1 MSQYPRDLICTFNNN
16 MTEIISTNRLIA
28 ETNAAIARYTQTLLR
43 QILLNSNDNVLFASR
58 PPTPFRY
65 PTSPNFRPSS
75 LRRPQPPPPPPP
87 TNERTT
93 GQDTDHRTTSAD
105 AQQPTSD
112 VAAQIREGLRWTND
126 AEQNSQRRNR
136 RRRLGGGDDDNELVG
151 SPENIL
157 RFANNTEEEV
167 AAGVDEENPNN
178 FISEF
183 INFIQNDAIQ
193 NIARIA
199 AADTNGRVNNIAIFG
214 ENNSPPH
221 ATNDGMTSSQIREA
235 TTSGPYSQFS
245 NIDPTDNEPSL
256 PSLDD
261 DAENSTAHRC
271 PITFTPFE
279 NDTPVLRINACGH
292 IFSEISLTQWLR
304 SHSTCPTCRHNLL
317 DTNEEHRQNSTD
329 NIPDGANIPLN
340 PNEPI
345 GVNMDSSSNSS
356 FGIFTNLLQGS
367 PINADSVLGNLHI
380 FRENFNRNVAN
391 SNVE

>member
-1 MSQYPRDLICTFNNN
+1 

-87 TNERTT
+87 TNERTA
-93 GQDTDHRTTSAD
+93 GQDTDHRTTRTD

-126 AEQNSQRRNR
+126 AEQDSQRRNR
-136 RRRLGGGDDDNELVG
+136 RRRLGDNELVG

-157 RFANNTEEEV
+157 RFATEEE
-167 AAGVDEENPNN
+167 AAEAVDEENPNN
-178 FISEF
+178 FIAEF
-183 INFIQNDAIQ
+183 INFLQNDAIQ

-214 ENNSPPH
+214 ENNTTPPPD
-221 ATNDGMTSSQIREA
+221 TNNGMTSSQIREA
-235 TTSGPYSQFS
+235 TSSGPYSQF
-245 NIDPTDNEPSL
+245 IVPTDNESST
-256 PSLDD
+256 PSLDN
-261 DAENSTAHRC
+261 DAGNSTAHRC
-271 PITFTPFE
+271 PISWTPFE
-279 NDTPVLRINACGH
+279 NDTPVLKINACGH
-292 IFSEISLTQWLR
+292 IFSERSLTEWLR
-304 SHSTCPTCRHNLL
+304 LHSTCPTCRHNLI

-340 PNEPI
+340 PNEPV

-380 FRENFNRNVAN
+380 FRENFNRNVTN

>member
-87 TNERTT
+87 TNERTA
-93 GQDTDHRTTSAD
+93 GQDTDHRTTRTD

-126 AEQNSQRRNR
+126 AEQDSQRRNR
-136 RRRLGGGDDDNELVG
+136 RRRLGDNELVG

-157 RFANNTEEEV
+157 RFATEEE
-167 AAGVDEENPNN
+167 AAEAVDEENPNN
-178 FISEF
+178 FIAEF
-183 INFIQNDAIQ
+183 INFLQNDAIQ

-214 ENNSPPH
+214 ENNTTPPPD
-221 ATNDGMTSSQIREA
+221 TNNGMTSSQIREA
-235 TTSGPYSQFS
+235 TSSGPYSQF
-245 NIDPTDNEPSL
+245 IVPTDNESST
-256 PSLDD
+256 PSLDN
-261 DAENSTAHRC
+261 DAGNSTAHRC
-271 PITFTPFE
+271 PISWTPFE
-279 NDTPVLRINACGH
+279 NDTPVLKINACGH
-292 IFSEISLTQWLR
+292 IFSERSLTEWLR
-304 SHSTCPTCRHNLL
+304 LHSTCPTCRHNLI

-340 PNEPI
+340 PNEPV

-380 FRENFNRNVAN
+380 FRENFNRNVTN

>member
-93 GQDTDHRTTSAD
+93 STD

-126 AEQNSQRRNR
+126 AEQDSQRRNR

-157 RFANNTEEEV
+157 RFANNTEEEA

-178 FISEF
+178 FIAEF
-183 INFIQNDAIQ
+183 INFLQNDAIQ

-214 ENNSPPH
+214 ENNTTPPPD
-221 ATNDGMTSSQIREA
+221 TNNGMTSSQIREA
-235 TTSGPYSQFS
+235 TSSGPYSQF
-245 NIDPTDNEPSL
+245 IVPTDNESST
-256 PSLDD
+256 PSLDN
-261 DAENSTAHRC
+261 DAGNSTAHRC
-271 PITFTPFE
+271 PISWTPFE
-279 NDTPVLRINACGH
+279 NDTPVLKINACGH
-292 IFSEISLTQWLR
+292 IFSERSLTEWLR
-304 SHSTCPTCRHNLL
+304 LHSTCPTCRHNLI

-340 PNEPI
+340 PNEPV

-380 FRENFNRNVAN
+380 FRENFNRNVTN

>member
-93 GQDTDHRTTSAD
+93 STD

-126 AEQNSQRRNR
+126 AEQDSQRRNR

-157 RFANNTEEEV
+157 RFANNTEEEA

-214 ENNSPPH
+214 ENNTTPPPD
-221 ATNDGMTSSQIREA
+221 TNNGMTSSQIREA
-235 TTSGPYSQFS
+235 TSSGPYSQF
-245 NIDPTDNEPSL
+245 IVPTDNESST
-256 PSLDD
+256 PSLDN
-261 DAENSTAHRC
+261 DAGNSTAHRC
-271 PITFTPFE
+271 PISWTPFE
-279 NDTPVLRINACGH
+279 NDTPVLKINACGH
-292 IFSEISLTQWLR
+292 IFSERSLTEWLR
-304 SHSTCPTCRHNLL
+304 LHSTCPTCRHNLI

-340 PNEPI
+340 PNEPV

-380 FRENFNRNVAN
+380 FRENFNRNVTN